1 MEALLSLYRR
11 TVAADIEDTLQ
22 PANAHTL
29 QRMLYESSDVF
40 GELSKYDNF
49 HQAFGVP
56 PNPCES
62 VCFIRFWRGVE
73 DVVTGPEPVIT
84 GSRRLDLQ
92 KALFADDALLRS
104 VRHFRDE
111 LLKQTSRMSLTAF
124 LSVIDCCNK
133 SSDLP
138 EFWLRVREN
147 SHRTFSK
154 GDIEVTHVSDMI
166 FGHLCQRFSYR
177 PQVTSNLCTISTCT
191 AFESD
196 EDSDPVDS
204 SRSFM
209 SSVASCRSAVS
220 SEERYRQLL
229 ENLDV
234 CLPEIYNRFCERID
248 ELTTQREQLEAECE
262 SREKQL
268 DELRSELAAGR
279 IELQSRCDQLVESN
293 SMLQRQTES
302 QEIELDSYRI
312 QVMNLKR
319 RLDSCDS
326 ARLEDEI
333 QTVRSQCASLEK
345 MNVDLRR
352 SLEEAEARR
361 SLASS
366 NHTDRTDVC
375 VGDDIEYVEP
385 TTSSVLPEDAWHASD
400 ERATMLSE
408 IQRFRAEN
416 AELSKAFEDMVKREK
431 DLSRDLAAALRD
443 NEVAAERLKC
453 SVPADSHAAG
463 QQALQSKI
471 LSLETEVSSLR
482 ELVES
487 LRSEG
492 EVAESERS
500 ELLCAKSDLERE
512 IAASRKATEVAET
525 ALKLLRQKC
534 SQMEAEVAGTRDLE
548 RQLYEYRTCNS
559 ELQAKIDELT
569 TENLSL
575 AARIEDLNAPP
586 TRLSG
591 ITGTIEDQVDDTCFS
606 VTPRAVTTAG
616 DEQENGEMGG
626 QYIGMI
632 KLNPALAETRRLNT
646 LNAMKY
652 GQLSAGDSDM
662 PLSSVLGKEDYGP
675 LVYRRTFGF
684 ERSMTVLSDDTGI
697 ALLRDPSDP
706 GVNDSDITP
715 LTDTKT
721 FDVLQSAASYLSETF
736 NLGLKTGGKA

>member
-40 GELSKYDNF
+40 GHLSKYDNF

-73 DVVTGPEPVIT
+73 DVVTAPEPVIT

-111 LLKQTSRMSLTAF
+111 LLKQTSPMSLSAF
-124 LSVIDCCNK
+124 LSVIDCCSK
-133 SSDLP
+133 SSDLT
-138 EFWLRVREN
+138 EFWSRVREN
-147 SHRTFSK
+147 SHRTFSE
-154 GDIEVTHVSDMI
+154 GDIEVANVSDMI

-177 PQVTSNLCTISTCT
+177 SQGIGDLRTISTCT

-196 EDSDPVDS
+196 EDSEPVHS

-209 SSVASCRSAVS
+209 SSIASCRSTAS

-248 ELTTQREQLEAECE
+248 ELTTQRQQLEAECE

-268 DELRSELAAGR
+268 DELRSEFDQGR
-279 IELQSRCDQLVESN
+279 LELQSRCDHLVESN

-302 QEIELDSYRI
+302 QELELDSYRI

-333 QTVRSQCASLEK
+333 QTVRSQCANLEK

-352 SLEEAEARR
+352 SLDEAEARCAPTPSDHR
-361 SLASS
+361 
-366 NHTDRTDVC
+366 DRTDVC
-375 VGDDIEYVEP
+375 VGDDTEYIGP
-385 TTSSVLPEDAWHASD
+385 TTLNVSPEDAWHASE
-400 ERATMLSE
+400 ERATMLKE
-408 IQRFRAEN
+408 LQQYRTEN

-431 DLSRDLAAALRD
+431 DLSRDLAAALLD
-443 NEVAAERLKC
+443 NEATAERLKC
-453 SVPADSHAAG
+453 YVPADSHAAE

-492 EVAESERS
+492 EIAESERS
-500 ELLCAKSDLERE
+500 ELLRAKSDLERD

-534 SQMEAEVAGTRDLE
+534 SQLEADAAATRDLE
-548 RQLYEYRTCNS
+548 RQLYEYRSCNS

-569 TENLSL
+569 NENLVL
-575 AARIEDLNAPP
+575 ASRIEDLNAPS

-591 ITGTIEDQVDDTCFS
+591 MTGAIENQAEDACFS
-606 VTPRAVTTAG
+606 LTPRTDTSV
-616 DEQENGEMGG
+616 GEEPEERKLEVPYTGK
-626 QYIGMI
+626 IGI
-632 KLNPALAETRRLNT
+632 NPALAETRRLNT
-646 LNAMKY
+646 MNAMKY
-652 GQLSAGDSDM
+652 GQLSADDANM

-684 ERSMTVLSDDTGI
+684 QRSMTVLSDDKGI
-697 ALLRDPSDP
+697 ALLRDPRDL
-706 GVNDSDITP
+706 GANDSDVTP
-715 LTDTKT
+715 LSDTET

-736 NLGLKTGGKA
+736 NFGLKSARKV